1 MLYID
6 ARFIGQVSYK
16 LRNFKKKNDY
26 YWNFS
31 CPICGDSK
39 KNDLKAR
46 GFVYKNKTQDRL
58 VYKCHNC
65 GVSMSLGNFIKHVD
79 PETYKQYVLER
90 YKENSSSHTPHAK
103 IEEVLPELTA
113 PSISTDLIM
122 AGAQP
127 LQSNQEALQYV
138 ISRKIPQDRWKDLYY
153 APKFKEFVN
162 KIKYTY
168 PKTDFDIP
176 RLIIPFYDE
185 DGKLIAFQGRAFDN
199 PTVGGIRIQTPK
211 YVTIKINETIDK
223 IYGLDRM
230 NPDKRIYVTEGPI
243 DSMFV
248 PNAIAVAGAGFDIKF
263 IQAIKD
269 NATLIMDNEPRSIQI
284 CKFIEKL
291 IDEDYSVCLWPEN
304 IQEKDIN
311 DMVLHGK
318 DINTIMDTINTN
330 TFQGMAAKLRFSE
343 WRKC

>member
-6 ARFIGQVSYK
+6 AKYVGQISYK

-39 KNDLKAR
+39 KNELKAR
-46 GFVYKNKTQDRL
+46 GFVYKNQDRL

-65 GVSMSLGNFIKHVD
+65 GVSKSIGGLLKHLD
-79 PETYKQYVLER
+79 PIVYSEYVLER
-90 YKENSSSHTPHAK
+90 YKESTSANTPHAK
-103 IEEVLPELTA
+103 IEEVIPQLKYD
-113 PSISTDLIM
+113 ISTDLIM

-127 LQSNQEALQYV
+127 LQSNQEALHYV

-162 KIKYTY
+162 KLKYSFTDTTY
-168 PKTDFDIP
+168 DAP

-185 DGKLIAFQGRAFDN
+185 DSKCIAFQGRAL
-199 PTVGGIRIQTPK
+199 GKEQPK
-211 YVTIKINETIDK
+211 YITIKLDEKKEK

-230 NPDKRIYVTEGPI
+230 DHTQRIYVTEGPI
-243 DSMFV
+243 DSMFI
-248 PNAIAVAGAGFDIKF
+248 PNAIAVAGAGFDTKF

-269 NATLIMDNEPRSIQI
+269 NATLIMDNEPRSIEI

-291 IDEDYSVCLWPEN
+291 IDQDYSVCLWPDT
-304 IQEKDIN
+304 IQHKDIN
-311 DMVLHGK
+311 DMVIAGK
-318 DINTIMDTINTN
+318 SIDSIMDIINTN
-330 TFQGMAAKLRFSE
+330 TFQGMEAKLKFTE

>member
-6 ARFIGQVSYK
+6 ARFVGQISYK

-39 KNDLKAR
+39 KNELKAR
-46 GFVYKNKTQDRL
+46 GFVYKNQDRL

-65 GVSMSLGNFIKHVD
+65 GISTSIGGLLKHLD
-79 PETYKQYVLER
+79 PIVYNEYVLER
-90 YKENSSSHTPHAK
+90 YKENTSKHMPHAK
-103 IEEVLPELTA
+103 VEQAVPVITQEV
-113 PSISTDLIM
+113 STDLIM

-138 ISRKIPQDRWKDLYY
+138 VSRKIPQERWKDLYY
-153 APKFKEFVN
+153 VPKFKEFVN
-162 KIKYTY
+162 KLKYSF
-168 PKTDFDIP
+168 TDTKYDAP

-185 DGKLIAFQGRAFDN
+185 DGKCIAFQGRAF
-199 PTVGGIRIQTPK
+199 GKEQPK
-211 YVTIKINETIDK
+211 YITIKLDETK
-223 IYGLDRM
+223 EKLYGLDRM
-230 NPDKRIYVTEGPI
+230 DHNKRVYVTEGPI
-243 DSMFV
+243 DSMFI
-248 PNAIAVAGAGFDIKF
+248 PNAIAVAGAGFNTKF

-269 NATLIMDNEPRSIQI
+269 NATLIMDNEPRSPQI

-304 IQEKDIN
+304 TVDKDIN
-311 DMVLHGK
+311 EMVMHGASI
-318 DINTIMDTINTN
+318 DSIMKTINTN
-330 TFQGMAAKLRFSE
+330 TFQGMEAKLKFTE

>member
-6 ARFIGQVSYK
+6 ARFVGQISYK

-39 KNDLKAR
+39 KNELKAR
-46 GFVYKNKTQDRL
+46 GFVYKNQDRL

-65 GVSMSLGNFIKHVD
+65 GVSMSVGNLLKHVD
-79 PETYKQYVLER
+79 PTVYSEYVLER
-90 YKENSSSHTPHAK
+90 YKENTSKHTPHAK
-103 IEEVLPELTA
+103 IEEVLPELTQ
-113 PSISTDLIM
+113 PFGTDIVM

-153 APKFKEFVN
+153 VPKFKEFVN
-162 KIKYTY
+162 KLKYSFPDTTY
-168 PKTDFDIP
+168 DSA
-176 RLIIPFYDE
+176 RLIIPFYDQ
-185 DGKLIAFQGRAFDN
+185 DDKLIALQGRAL
-199 PTVGGIRIQTPK
+199 GKEQPK
-211 YVTIKINETIDK
+211 YITIKIDESK
-223 IYGLDRM
+223 EKLYGLDRM
-230 NPDKRIYVTEGPI
+230 DHNKRIYVTEGPI
-243 DSMFV
+243 DSMFI
-248 PNAIAVAGAGFDIKF
+248 PNAIAVAGAGFDTKF

-269 NATLIMDNEPRSIQI
+269 NATLIMDNEPRSPQI

-291 IDEDYSVCLWPEN
+291 INEDYAVCLWPETT
-304 IQEKDIN
+304 IEKDIN
-311 DMVLHGK
+311 DMVMAGK
-318 DINTIMDTINTN
+318 SIESIMDTINTN
-330 TFQGMAAKLRFSE
+330 TFQGMQAKLRFTE

>member
-65 GVSMSLGNFIKHVD
+65 GVSMSLGNFIKHID
-79 PETYKQYVLER
+79 PTTYKEYVLER
-90 YKENSSSHTPHAK
+90 YKENTSKHTPHANIK
-103 IEEVLPELTA
+103 EAVPVITQEV
-113 PSISTDLIM
+113 STDLIM

-138 ISRKIPQDRWKDLYY
+138 ISRKIPQERWKDLYY
-153 APKFKEFVN
+153 VPKFKEFVN
-162 KIKYTY
+162 KLKYSFTDTTY
-168 PKTDFDIP
+168 DTP

-185 DGKLIAFQGRAFDN
+185 DGKCIAFQGRAL
-199 PTVGGIRIQTPK
+199 GKEQPK
-211 YVTIKINETIDK
+211 YITIKLDESVEK
-223 IYGLDRM
+223 IYGMDRM
-230 NPDKRIYVTEGPI
+230 DPDKRIYVTEGPI

-269 NATLIMDNEPRSIQI
+269 NATLIMDNEPRSPQI

-291 IDEDYSVCLWPEN
+291 IDEDYSVCLWPET

-330 TFQGMAAKLRFSE
+330 TFQGMEAKLKFVE

>member
-6 ARFIGQVSYK
+6 ARFVGQISYK

-39 KNDLKAR
+39 KNELKAR
-46 GFVYKNKTQDRL
+46 GFVYKNKDRL

-65 GVSMSLGNFIKHVD
+65 GISMSIGNLIKHLD
-79 PETYKQYVLER
+79 PTVYSEYVLER
-90 YKENSSSHTPHAK
+90 YKENTSKHTPHAK
-103 IEEVLPELTA
+103 VEEVVPEITQ
-113 PSISTDLIM
+113 PICTDLIL

-153 APKFKEFVN
+153 VPKFKEFVN
-162 KIKYTY
+162 KLKYSFTDTTY
-168 PKTDFDIP
+168 DTP

-185 DGKLIAFQGRAFDN
+185 DGKCIAFQGRAL
-199 PTVGGIRIQTPK
+199 GKEQPK
-211 YVTIKINETIDK
+211 YITIKLDEKKEK
-223 IYGLDRM
+223 IYGIDRM
-230 NPDKRIYVTEGPI
+230 DHTKRIYVTEGPI
-243 DSMFV
+243 DSMFI
-248 PNAIAVAGAGFDIKF
+248 PNAIAVAGAGFDTKF

-284 CKFIEKL
+284 CNFIEKL
-291 IDEDYSVCLWPEN
+291 IDEDYAVCLWPET
-304 IQEKDIN
+304 IEYKDIN
-311 DMVLHGK
+311 EMVLHGK
-318 DINTIMDTINTN
+318 SIESIMDTINTN
-330 TFQGMAAKLRFSE
+330 TFQGMEAKLKFIE

>member
-6 ARFIGQVSYK
+6 ARFVGQISYK

-31 CPICGDSK
+31 CPVCGDSK
-39 KNDLKAR
+39 KNELKAR
-46 GFVYKNKTQDRL
+46 GFVYKNKDRL

-65 GVSMSLGNFIKHVD
+65 GISMSIGNLIKHLD
-79 PETYKQYVLER
+79 PTVYSEYVLER
-90 YKENSSSHTPHAK
+90 YKENTSKHTPHAK
-103 IEEVLPELTA
+103 VEEVVPEITQ
-113 PSISTDLIM
+113 PICTDLIL

-153 APKFKEFVN
+153 VPKFKEFVN
-162 KIKYTY
+162 KLKYSFTDTTY
-168 PKTDFDIP
+168 DTP

-185 DGKLIAFQGRAFDN
+185 DGKCIAFQGRAL
-199 PTVGGIRIQTPK
+199 GKEQPK
-211 YVTIKINETIDK
+211 YITIKLDEKKEK
-223 IYGLDRM
+223 IYGIDRM
-230 NPDKRIYVTEGPI
+230 DHIKRIYVTEGPI
-243 DSMFV
+243 DSMFI
-248 PNAIAVAGAGFDIKF
+248 PNAIAVAGAGFDTKF

-284 CKFIEKL
+284 CNFIEKL
-291 IDEDYSVCLWPEN
+291 IDEDYAVCLWPET
-304 IQEKDIN
+304 IEYKDIN
-311 DMVLHGK
+311 EMVLHGK
-318 DINTIMDTINTN
+318 SIESIMDTINTN
-330 TFQGMAAKLRFSE
+330 TFQGMEAKLKFIE